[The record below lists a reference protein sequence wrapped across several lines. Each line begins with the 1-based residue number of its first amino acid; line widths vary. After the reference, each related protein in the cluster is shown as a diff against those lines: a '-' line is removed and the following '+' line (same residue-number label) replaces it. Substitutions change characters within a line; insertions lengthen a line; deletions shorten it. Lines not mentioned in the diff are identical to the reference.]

1 MSLLG
6 STFGRALAGGAKAGA
21 GIAAKYIDDEIA
33 RNRAQAIADIQRAN
47 ASGMRQDADA
57 FTQGN
62 RARDMAQERETAL
75 SRGTTA
81 QEVELSRLNNDQ
93 LYNRAREIKAGDIS
107 AEAAARRTA
116 DTETM
121 NDAGYQ
127 GAKRATAD
135 ADADA
140 EIKRKLKAGEAL
152 LPQEVN
158 RARQLAEATYS
169 TAAKYRDKGSEP
181 QTLAGKMDSVEQA
194 IGRKLTQQ
202 ERERF
207 AGLGKSDD
215 GIDKWVRELVGEE
228 VKAGTITADRAP
240 ERLQAVRGAFVA
252 VEQSNEI
259 ARVVVEARRE
269 GKASE
274 AAKELIQRGFDGD
287 QLKRWFSPEEIKAA
301 QAVEKPAT
309 RPRVPAERGNIQL
322 LQPLYDLGNVRRR
335 LQEQS
340 LGQ

>member
-1 MSLLG
+1 MSILG
-6 STFGRALAGGAKAGA
+6 STFGRALAGGGKAAA
-21 GIAAKYIDDEIA
+21 GIATKYIDSDLQRQRDEALFDLRHKEMVRGEEYMQSPEVQGRRTSNAATAA
-33 RNRAQAIADIQRAN
+33 RTAATTQQDI
-47 ASGMRQDADA
+47 
-57 FTQGN
+57 
-62 RARDMAQERETAL
+62 
-75 SRGTTA
+75 
-81 QEVELSRLNNDQ
+81 ELQRLNNKP
-93 LYNRAREIKAGDIS
+93 LYDRAREVKAGDIS
-107 AEAAARRTA
+107 AEAAARRA
-116 DTETM
+116 AETETLQ
-121 NDAGYQ
+121 DEGYQ
-127 GAKRATAD
+127 GAKRSVAD

-152 LPQEVN
+152 LPHEVN
-158 RARQLAEATYS
+158 RARQLAEATYG

-181 QTLAGKMDSVEQA
+181 QTLAGKLDSVEQA

-215 GIDKWVRELVGEE
+215 GLDKWVRELVGEE

-259 ARVVVEARRE
+259 ARGVVEARKE

-274 AAKELIQRGFDGD
+274 AAKELIQRGFDAD

-309 RPRVPAERGNIQL
+309 RPGAPGERGNIQL
-322 LQPLYDLGNVRRR
+322 LQPLYELGNVRRR